1 MQVEDGQLVLL
12 DALDPADE
20 ALFVDDELVDVH
32 RRQVVGELHAMPGTA
47 VVLAG
52 LDLAHAVP
60 ERAGEGMVAARQQ
73 GHVVDQLV
81 GVVVLRVHPAGARLQ
96 AHVDVLGH
104 QHHAH
109 AAVAALQLDQL
120 VDDLVVVE
128 VLRQPGDGLGTLAH
142 EDRQA
147 AAGAVLAT
155 LDRYPSSTCSGV
167 ASPSTWSIRRM
178 SLAAL
183 GGDGVLSGL
192 QLVQLFEHRHR
203 DRDAVFPEVQQ
214 GIRIV
219 DQDIGI
225 EDVQGG
231 LGGAGTS
238 VVIHTR
244 SPSAKGLATECRVG
258 APPGR
263 AAFSSGGE
271 SLTAEVRAGAATCA
285 AGFGGLRFHKY
296 RKNMTVKSTF
306 RHQQV
311 FFRKRRNTLAQPFA
325 RSSVI
330 GPTPVKTSAFPCRNG
345 FPAPF
350 PSPAPAT

>member
-128 VLRQPGDGLGTLAH
+128 VLRQPGNGLGTLAH

-155 LDRYPSSTCSGV
+155 LDRYPSLDLLGRGLAEYLV
-167 ASPSTWSIRRM
+167 DQADG
-178 SLAAL
+178 LAAL

-203 DRDAVFPEVQQ
+203 DRDAVFLEVQQ

-258 APPGR
+258 APPGASR
-263 AAFSSGGE
+263 LLSSGGE

-296 RKNMTVKSTF
+296 RKKYDGKKYFS
-306 RHQQV
+306 
-311 FFRKRRNTLAQPFA
+311 
-325 RSSVI
+325 SSV
-330 GPTPVKTSAFPCRNG
+330 GFFPQ
-345 FPAPF
+345 
-350 PSPAPAT
+350 ATKYLGAALREV